1 MVYHLLTEHMIK
13 NNNMI
18 KIGDILEGKLSMNAS
33 GSGYL
38 TCDHSPKDIYIHSS
52 KMNKALHLDTIKVQV
67 IEGKGRALEGKVIE
81 VLERFK
87 TGFVGTLEV
96 HDRFAFLI
104 PDSKKMVVDIFIPL
118 NKLNGGLDGQKAV
131 AKLTNWKDDAKS
143 PNGKIIE
150 VLGNAGEND
159 VEIHSI
165 LHEYGLPY
173 NFDEDV
179 EAEANAIPTVI
190 PEDEIA
196 KRKDMRDVLTFTIDP
211 DTAKDF
217 DDALSVEWKDGN
229 MVVGVHIADVSH
241 YVRPE
246 TDLDKEALA
255 RGTSVYLVDRVVP
268 MLPERLSNGV
278 CSLRPHEDKLCFSAV
293 FTLDQNGHVL
303 DRWFGRTVI
312 HSDHRFT
319 YEEAQ
324 DIIESKNIIGIS
336 SLASIVH
343 VVSNERHQI
352 IDGKLSN
359 AVKELDKVAKKMRA
373 IRQNRGSISFEKHE
387 VKFDLDENG
396 KPIGIKFK
404 VLKDSNKLIEEY
416 MLLANRHVAQFLKE
430 DGVCINRAH
439 DEPDPTKL
447 QALKDFIAPLGYV
460 IRTNTPEEITTT
472 LNKLLSDV
480 RGTAEE
486 NMIGNL
492 VVRTMQKAFYT
503 TQDIGHYGLG
513 FKDYSHFT
521 SPIRR
526 YPDVLTHRLLSRK
539 LDGKSDMKASKLEA
553 RCKHCSEREIKAQKA
568 SRDSIK
574 YKQCEY
580 LLDKIGK
587 VYKGIITSVTDYG
600 IFVEMRENN
609 CEGLIRLSDI
619 GGDTFQSDLPNYRLI
634 GYNTGEVIRLGDEVT
649 VVIKAVDIERKTI
662 DLTLIRL

>member
-1 MVYHLLTEHMIK
+1 
-13 NNNMI
+13 MI
-18 KIGDILEGKLSMNAS
+18 KIGDILEGSLSMNAS

-38 TCDHSPKDIYIHSS
+38 RSDKSPKDIYIHSS
-52 KMNKALHLDTIKVQV
+52 KMNKALHLDTIKVEI

-81 VLERFK
+81 VVERFK
-87 TGFVGTLEV
+87 TTFVGTLEV
-96 HDRFAFLI
+96 RDRFAFLV
-104 PDSKKMVVDIFIPL
+104 PDSTKMVVDIFIPL

-131 AKLTNWKDDAKS
+131 AELTNWKDDAKS

-173 NFDEDV
+173 SFDEDV
-179 EAEANAIPTVI
+179 EAEANAIPMEI

-196 KRKDMRDVLTFTIDP
+196 KRKDMRNVLTFTIDP

-217 DDALSVEWKDGN
+217 DDALSVEWVDGN

-303 DRWFGRTVI
+303 KEWFGRTVI

-324 DIIESKNIIGIS
+324 DIIETGLMDIKDGMSN
-336 SLASIVH
+336 SLKKTLEDAV
-343 VVSNERHQI
+343 
-352 IDGKLSN
+352 LS
-359 AVKELDKVAKKMRA
+359 LDNVAKKMRKQ
-373 IRQNRGSISFEKHE
+373 RHKRGSISFDKHE

-404 VLKDSNKLIEEY
+404 IQKDSNKLIEEF
-416 MLLANRHVAQFLKE
+416 MLLANRHVAQYLKK
-430 DGVCINRAH
+430 DGVCVNRAH

-460 IRTNTPEEITTT
+460 IKTDTPEEITRT
-472 LNKLLSDV
+472 LNQLLMDV
-480 RGTAEE
+480 KGTAEE

-503 TQDIGHYGLG
+503 TQNIGHYGLG
-513 FKDYSHFT
+513 FIDYAHFT

-526 YPDVLTHRLLSRK
+526 YPDVLTHRLLARK
-539 LDGKSDMKASKLEA
+539 LEGKSDMKASKLEA

-587 VYKGIITSVTDYG
+587 VYKGIIISVTDYG
-600 IFVEMRENN
+600 VFVEMRENN

-619 GGDTFQSDLPNYRLI
+619 GGDTFQSDTTNHRLV
-634 GYNTGEVIRLGDEVT
+634 GYNTGEIIRLGDEVT
-649 VVIKAVDIERKTI
+649 VVIKAVDVERKNI